1 MALVLADRV
10 KETTTTTGTGTYT
23 LAGAVSGF
31 QSFSVIGNGNTT
43 YYAAADSTSWEVG
56 IGTYTSS
63 GTTLARTTI
72 LASSNSN
79 NPVNWGAGT
88 KDIFV
93 TYPAGKS
100 VYVNESGELVIG
112 ATLLT
117 GTLSLADNT
126 VNRPL
131 LQDYAVEG
139 SAIGNTGGTRTLDL
153 TVANFFSATLNQACT
168 FTFSNPPAS
177 GKFGCFVL
185 ELTNGGAFTIN
196 WPGTVDWPGGT
207 APTLTV
213 SGKDQLV
220 FTTRDAGTNWFGF
233 VAGYDIK
240 SP

>member
-23 LAGAVSGF
+23 LGGAVAGF
-31 QSFSVIGNGNTT
+31 QSFAIVGDTNTT
-43 YYAAADSTSWEVG
+43 YYAITDGTSWEVG
-56 IGTYTSS
+56 VGTYTSS

-79 NPVNWGAGT
+79 NAVNWSAGS
-88 KDIFV
+88 KEIFV

-100 VYVNESGELVIG
+100 VYLDESGNL
-112 ATLLT
+112 TLT
-117 GTLSLADNT
+117 GTLSLGDNLL
-126 VNRPL
+126 VRPL

-153 TVANFFSATLNQACT
+153 TVANFFSATLDQACV
-168 FTFSNPPAS
+168 FTFSNPPAT

-185 ELTNGGAFTIN
+185 ELTNGGAFGIT
-196 WPGTVDWPGGT
+196 WPVAVDWPGGT
-207 APTLTV
+207 APTLTA

-220 FTTRDAGTNWFGF
+220 FTTRNAGTDWLGF